1 MYSDDLKKKIRELY
15 AKHQCYRLVGSMLGI
30 NHSTVRYIVTNDYS
44 RPKKKCGP
52 RKKVSIRQNTKIKLE
67 VKRLQHANQHVYAR
81 KIRESCNIEA
91 SLRTVQRAMKEL
103 GFGYKKVPQK
113 LPLTAKNKKE
123 RVEFAR
129 KWIGQNVLSKNVIFS
144 DEKRFSFDGPDNWC
158 SWFDP
163 FDPPQRI
170 KRQMGG
176 GSVMVWGMTLP
187 SGEIQVQRLIGKVD
201 SDVYIA
207 MLKEKVVPC
216 LNSKFGQEK
225 YIFQQDNC
233 RVHVSKKTK
242 NYLNSAKVKT
252 IDWPSYSPDLN
263 IQENV
268 WKMISDEVY
277 NSKQYDSA
285 DMLWEK
291 IQQVVKQLNEKKREN
306 IKKIYDEYGRRL
318 LEVIDLNGNSI
329 DY

>member
-1 MYSDDLKKKIRELY
+1 M
-15 AKHQCYRLVGSMLGI
+15 
-30 NHSTVRYIVTNDYS
+30 
-44 RPKKKCGP
+44 
-52 RKKVSIRQNTKIKLE
+52 
-67 VKRLQHANQHVYAR
+67 
-81 KIRESCNIEA
+81 
-91 SLRTVQRAMKEL
+91 
-103 GFGYKKVPQK
+103 
-113 LPLTAKNKKE
+113 
-123 RVEFAR
+123 
-129 KWIGQNVLSKNVIFS
+129 LSKNVIFS
-144 DEKRFSFDGPDNWC
+144 DEKRFSFDGPDNWF

-170 KRQMGG
+170 KRQLGG
-176 GSVMVWGMTLP
+176 GCVMVWGMTLP

-207 MLKEKVVPC
+207 MLKEKVVPY

-225 YIFQQDNC
+225 YLFQQDNC

-242 NYLNSAKVKT
+242 NYLSSAKVKT

-277 NSKQYDSA
+277 NTKQYDSA
-285 DMLWEK
+285 DILWVR
-291 IQQVVKQLNEKKREN
+291 IQRKNTAVKQLNEKKREA

-318 LEVIDLNGNSI
+318 LKVVDLNGTSI
-329 DY
+329 EY